1 MRQEGPS
8 PLTGRIVSSMRL
20 RTDDGDLFNS
30 RTLIEIN
37 DAETIGQWYV
47 SASLLEAGFMRDSQ
61 SLRLTNR
68 TLDRSELKK
77 LLALAASKIWKESRS
92 EKRWVAV
99 LDNAWW
105 RYADE
110 RKYFESEGWKN
121 LIPLKIEDI
130 WTEARDLL
138 FETKALITLNN
149 IVNSEVNM
157 GDGIKVFDGSSSTTG
172 EKAALYEGTEFTG
185 GIAYGAVD
193 AEARL
198 IFEFL
203 NERKWTRSSQVSAKR
218 SDVPAPQSVIHMS
231 VTPTG
236 YMMNDRVRIGISDVT
251 KAFLVCRFTPKLD
264 AIYDAVYD
272 PIGKDPDL
280 KCPIQRVKDIHHVD
294 KVTDKIVQ
302 EINEATIVVVDLTED
317 NFNVAFEAGY
327 ALALGKPIVWCVSEK
342 TGEVRFPFDIQAEN
356 ILIYDP
362 NDLDKFRSMLKPRV
376 LAALS
381 KARRGS
387 IPLFEAKRLVG
398 LVGTS

>member
-1 MRQEGPS
+1 
-8 PLTGRIVSSMRL
+8 MRL

-130 WTEARDLL
+130 WTDLL

-356 ILIYDP
+356 TLIYDP